1 MFAWYHK
8 VSTLINNSIVRR
20 YFLIVRTKKIIQWWK
35 DTLLGETPSTCIR
48 TEKDSWATRVK
59 LLIRVANGMLW
70 RWVEAV
76 VCGEGLPCLQ
86 RCVGPILGSQ
96 LVLSGSLHRLLD
108 HLLPTFHESER
119 RNNVV
124 FCTSMAEVICQGC
137 YLACA
142 QHSYKLMCEFCSIN
156 LGIA

>member
-1 MFAWYHK
+1 MVGSEDEW
-8 VSTLINNSIVRR
+8 
-20 YFLIVRTKKIIQWWK
+20 
-35 DTLLGETPSTCIR
+35 
-48 TEKDSWATRVK
+48 K
-59 LLIRVANGMLW
+59 LLC
-70 RWVEAV
+70 V
-76 VCGEGLPCLQ
+76 VRGYHVYRDVWDPY
-86 RCVGPILGSQ
+86 IFGSQ

-137 YLACA
+137 YLGCA